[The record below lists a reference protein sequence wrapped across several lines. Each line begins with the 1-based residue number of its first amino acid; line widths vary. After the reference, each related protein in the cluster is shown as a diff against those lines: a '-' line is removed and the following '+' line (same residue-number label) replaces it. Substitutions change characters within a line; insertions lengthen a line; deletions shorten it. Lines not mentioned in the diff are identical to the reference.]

1 MYPEIDTKD
10 IAAVRS
16 EVQAIYRDLFPSVN
30 DWLLS
35 ESFRWAEGCFAGR
48 YADFQAI
55 DAKYHD
61 LEHTLQ
67 VTLCYARL
75 LQGYSRA
82 GMHPPIRPR
91 DFELGVLAML
101 LHDTGYLKRRGD
113 SHGTGAK
120 YTLVHVNRSAD
131 FAARLLREKGFPE
144 DEIRSIQNMIR
155 CTGVNADLAGIPFQS
170 ELERRMGFALATAD
184 LVGQMAAHDYIEK
197 LEILYQE
204 FEESVRYS
212 GKANSVGAFASAEDL
227 RRRTPAFWEK
237 YVLPRI
243 SGDFLGLYKF
253 LGRPDPEGPND
264 YLDKI
269 RANIHRLQQQLAT
282 PVAA

>member
-1 MYPEIDTKD
+1 MYPDIDTKD

-16 EVQAIYRDLFPSVN
+16 EVQAIYRDLFPAVN

-35 ESFRWAEGCFAGR
+35 ESFRWAEGCFSGR

-75 LQGYSRA
+75 LQGYNRA
-82 GMHPPIRPR
+82 GMHPPVRPR
-91 DFELGVLAML
+91 DFELGILAML

-113 SHGTGAK
+113 AHGTGAK
-120 YTLVHVNRSAD
+120 YTLIHVNRSAE
-131 FAARLLREKGFPE
+131 FASRLLREKGFPE
-144 DEIRSIQNMIR
+144 EEIRSVQNMIR
-155 CTGVNADLAGIPFQS
+155 CTGVNTDLAGIPFQS
-170 ELERRMGFALATAD
+170 ELERRMGFALGTAD

-212 GKANSVGAFASAEDL
+212 GKANSVGAFSSADDL

-243 SGDFLGLYKF
+243 NGEFLGLYKF
-253 LGRPDPEGPND
+253 LGRPDPEGSNA
-264 YLDKI
+264 YLEKV
-269 RANIHRLQQQLAT
+269 RQNIGRLQQQLAGA
-282 PVAA
+282 VAA